1 MALARLALRNLQ
13 PRLSSSS
20 SSLLG
25 HNVGERSVGG
35 VQRQRWNGEMLKR
48 FMATATD
55 KDSDD
60 KKQVSVSDGEKK
72 FRLFPRGKNRRSLW
86 NWRNKQHDYAPPL
99 YGGKSHG
106 FQIPELFPSGLGN
119 ALLQASENIN
129 RLFDSLNMTPS
140 QLIGRVK
147 EQDDCYKLHYDMP
160 GLTKEDVKITIDD
173 GVLNIKG
180 QHKEEEEEGSGDEHW
195 SARSYGYYNTSLV
208 LPDDAKVDDIK
219 AELKDGVLSIIVP
232 RTEQPKKDVKQVP
245 IN

>member
-13 PRLSSSS
+13 QRVSSS

-25 HNVGERSVGG
+25 HNLGEKSVGG
-35 VQRQRWNGEMLKR
+35 VQRQRWNDEMLKR

-60 KKQVSVSDGEKK
+60 QQKQVSVSDGEKK
-72 FRLFPRGKNRRSLW
+72 FRLFPRRRNLL
-86 NWRNKQHDYAPPL
+86 NWRNKQNDYAPPL
-99 YGGKSHG
+99 YE
-106 FQIPELFPSGLGN
+106 FFPSGLGN
-119 ALLQASENIN
+119 ALMQATENMN
-129 RLFDSLNMTPS
+129 RLFDTLDLMPS
-140 QLIGRVK
+140 QSMARVK
-147 EQDDCYKLHYDMP
+147 EQDDCYKLRYEMP
-160 GLTKEDVKITIDD
+160 GLTKEDVKITVDD

-180 QHKEEEEEGSGDEHW
+180 EHKVEEEEEEEGWDYERW

-219 AELKDGVLSIIVP
+219 AELKDGVLSITVP
-232 RTEQPKKDVKQVP
+232 KTEESKKDVKQVE

>member
-13 PRLSSSS
+13 QRVPSP

-25 HNVGERSVGG
+25 HNLGERSVGG

-60 KKQVSVSDGEKK
+60 KQKQVSVSDGEKK
-72 FRLFPRGKNRRSLW
+72 FRLFPRRRNR
-86 NWRNKQHDYAPPL
+86 RNKQDDYAPPL
-99 YGGKSHG
+99 YE
-106 FQIPELFPSGLGN
+106 FFPSGLGN
-119 ALLQASENIN
+119 ALMQATENIN
-129 RLFDSLNMTPS
+129 RLFDTLDLTPS
-140 QLIGRVK
+140 QLMARVK
-147 EQDDCYKLHYDMP
+147 EQDDCYKLRYDMP
-160 GLTKEDVKITIDD
+160 GLTKEDVKITIDN

-180 QHKEEEEEGSGDEHW
+180 EHEEEEEEGSDDEHW
-195 SARSYGYYNTSLV
+195 SGRSYGYYNTSLV

-232 RTEQPKKDVKQVP
+232 KTEESKKDVKQVQ

>member
-1 MALARLALRNLQ
+1 MTLARLALRNLQ

-72 FRLFPRGKNRRSLW
+72 FRLFPRRKNKRSLW
-86 NWRNKQHDYAPPL
+86 NWRNKQYDYAPPL
-99 YGGKSHG
+99 YG
-106 FQIPELFPSGLGN
+106 ELFPSGLGN

-219 AELKDGVLSIIVP
+219 AELRDGVLSIIVP

>member
-13 PRLSSSS
+13 PRVSSSS

-35 VQRQRWNGEMLKR
+35 VQRQSWNGEMLKR

-72 FRLFPRGKNRRSLW
+72 FRLFPRRKNKRSLW

-99 YGGKSHG
+99 YG
-106 FQIPELFPSGLGN
+106 ELFPSGLGN

-160 GLTKEDVKITIDD
+160 GLSKEDVKITIDD